1 MAFKKRE
8 KGIFANLNEKDVNDN
23 RICILSNLST
33 PIKLSLEKIK
43 FWKTNLHLHLHEFTL
58 NGGSKYF

>member
-1 MAFKKRE
+1 MTSKKKE
-8 KGIFANLNEKDVNDN
+8 YFANLIGKDIHNN
-23 RICILSNLST
+23 SIYILSNLFS